1 LGSQRFALSPFY
13 EHFDRWLANLEDV
26 LSEFESSPAINVDER
41 YMKERLKIVSKIIVQ
56 LKKVKRNEASSE
68 EAAKKFSEN
77 RSFLGR
83 IEKEYAAKSKK
94 AEERKNRETNKLSC
108 DIDNLR
114 EELNRTAQT
123 KIGIFGFLKKTERP
137 KEAEAAQKLNL
148 AQKYLRLTETN
159 FAVEQEQLRDEYEKL
174 KKLVTGQMRNL
185 QKEVENEEI
194 DFSLEHRETA
204 CESLANAVNILIQRK
219 KQETAEK
226 KD

>member
-1 LGSQRFALSPFY
+1 MRL
-13 EHFDRWLANLEDV
+13 
-26 LSEFESSPAINVDER
+26 PARRLPKNSRKTGAFSDE
-41 YMKERLKIVSKIIVQ
+41 
-56 LKKVKRNEASSE
+56 
-68 EAAKKFSEN
+68 
-77 RSFLGR
+77 
-83 IEKEYAAKSKK
+83 SKK
-94 AEERKNRETNKLSC
+94 NTLLSQKEAEERKNRETNKLSC

-137 KEAEAAQKLNL
+137 KEAEVAQKLNL
-148 AQKYLRLTETN
+148 AQRYLRLTETN